1 MITLLPQDAETV
13 WDIVIVLKYLS
24 KLPDNL
30 RLPIRVLSHK
40 LALLLSLNSSIKSL
54 RNMLFKY

>member
-1 MITLLPQDAETV
+1 MIALLNQDIETV

-24 KLPDNL
+24 KLQDNL
-30 RLPIRVLSHK
+30 RLPKRVLSHK
-40 LALLLSLNSSIKSL
+40 LALLLSLNSRIKSL

>member
-1 MITLLPQDAETV
+1 MIALLNQDVETV
-13 WDIVIVLKYLS
+13 WNIVIVLKYLS

-30 RLPIRVLSHK
+30 RLPIRVLSYK

>member
-1 MITLLPQDAETV
+1 MITLLNQDAETV

-30 RLPIRVLSHK
+30 RLPIRVLSRK